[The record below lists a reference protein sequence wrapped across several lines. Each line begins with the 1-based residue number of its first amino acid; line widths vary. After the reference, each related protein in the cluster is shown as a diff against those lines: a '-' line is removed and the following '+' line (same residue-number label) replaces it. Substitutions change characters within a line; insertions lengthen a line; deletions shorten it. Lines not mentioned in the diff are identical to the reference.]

1 MITVPIYLR
10 YLIKIVRTLRIL
22 LWYRLRH
29 VLQLRCWRN
38 GRRSLHLLCLLSFYS
53 AHILTY
59 LFLRLS
65 LFCRLHDQI
74 GPLRLQILCQTEIV
88 NLCWRSWGSWGTIHG
103 QASFLICIILGTPL
117 CLACILERVLVG
129 GGGVV
134 PLWLEQLV
142 DELLEK
148 GELLDYI
155 SVVDNADEVVVMVD
169 EKAFLS
175 LGELDALLWTS
186 PFA

>member
-10 YLIKIVRTLRIL
+10 YLIKIVRRLRIL

-74 GPLRLQILCQTEIV
+74 GPLRYKVLRQTEIV
-88 NLCWRSWGSWGTIHG
+88 NLRWRCWGTIHL

-117 CLACILERVLVG
+117 CLACILERILVG

-155 SVVDNADEVVVMVD
+155 SVVDNADEVVVVFD
-169 EKAFLS
+169 EKAFLG